1 MAMSRQAKKLYKF
14 GSFSVDAAE
23 HMLLRDG
30 QVVPLTPKAFDLLL
44 VLVENRGH
52 LLEKDAL
59 MQELWPETFVE
70 EANLTNNVS
79 MLRKVLSVDGEQ
91 QYIETVRRRGY
102 RFIGEIEESH
112 DDDVEV
118 IVHEHTRVTFEQQEE
133 IGATNGNPKGGAER
147 VTPPV
152 DLQPNVSKSLIGRP
166 KPARKNLTAVSAVAG
181 GFLVFGALAVAAL
194 LAWFQR
200 SHNEP
205 QKNTFITLSHNME
218 IKRVTASGKAKSAAI
233 SPDGRYIAYVLD
245 DGDLQ
250 SIHLMQVDSSSSVQI
265 RPPAEVG
272 YRWLSFTPDG
282 TSLYYEM
289 REKGQPRMLYRA
301 DVLGGVPQKVLKNVH
316 SPFAFSPDGKR
327 LAFMRFYP
335 EGETAVV
342 VADALDGS
350 AESKLAARRLPEKF
364 SINGPS
370 WSPDGRVIAIC
381 GTSRANGSRSKLFG
395 IRVDDGKV
403 EQLSDHEWSNGDR
416 VAWLGNGSGLALI
429 GAHQEVGDRRQIWHI
444 SYPSGEVS
452 RITNDLHEYDANN
465 LSLSADSQ
473 SLVTL
478 QIETTSNIWVLPDG
492 DSARARQLTFGTAG
506 KYDGFHGLSWT
517 PDGRIVYGSYVG
529 NSQTIWVMNSDG
541 SNQKQ
546 LTPAGYVDYWP
557 IVTGDGRYI
566 VFTST
571 RSGALEIW
579 RTDLDGGNAVQLTDG
594 GNNYLPGVSP
604 DGKWVVYRSLNDE
617 IWAIWKV
624 SIDGGTPTRLTDR
637 SAHWPSVSP
646 DGKWVACSYDGKVA
660 LIPIDGGPPA
670 TSFTLPRTATVSLGL
685 SWTPTGH
692 ELIIRDSVQG
702 AWLQSVDG
710 GEAKHLAN
718 LSPEKIFHFV
728 WSPEG
733 RQVALVRGNQSHDVV
748 LIRRFR

>member
-1 MAMSRQAKKLYKF
+1 MVMSRQAKKLYKF
-14 GSFSVDAAE
+14 GPFSVDAAE
-23 HMLLRDG
+23 RLLLRDG

-91 QYIETVRRRGY
+91 KYIETVRRRGY
-102 RFIGEIEESH
+102 RFVGEIEEFH
-112 DDDVEV
+112 DDDMEV
-118 IVHEHTRVTFEQQEE
+118 IVEEHTRVTFEQQEE
-133 IGATNGNPKGGAER
+133 ISDANGDPIAAAER
-147 VTPPV
+147 VISPDAPRSLTKRT
-152 DLQPNVSKSLIGRP
+152 QPALGR
-166 KPARKNLTAVSAVAG
+166 LTAIFAVTAG
-181 GFLVFGALAVAAL
+181 LVVFAAVIVAVL

-200 SHNEP
+200 SRNEP
-205 QKNTFITLSHNME
+205 KKNTSIPLSHNME

-245 DGDLQ
+245 EGEFQ
-250 SIHLMQVDSSSSVQI
+250 SIHLMQVDSNSSVQI
-265 RPPAEVG
+265 RAPAEVG

-282 TSLYYEM
+282 AGLYYAM
-289 REKGQPRMLYRA
+289 REKGHPQMLYRS
-301 DVLGGVPQKVLKNVH
+301 DVLGGVQQKVLTDID
-316 SPFAFSPDGKR
+316 SPFTFSPDGKR

-335 EGETAVV
+335 EGETAIIA
-342 VADALDGS
+342 ADAHDGS

-370 WSPDGRVIAIC
+370 WSPDGRVIAIS
-381 GTSRANGSRSKLFG
+381 GTSRTNGTRSKVFG
-395 IRVDDGKV
+395 IRVEDGKV
-403 EQLSDHEWSNGDR
+403 EPLSDHEWSNGDR
-416 VAWLGNGSGLALI
+416 VAWLGNGSGLAFI
-429 GAHQEVGDRRQIWHI
+429 GAHKEIGDRRQIWHI
-444 SYPSGEVS
+444 SYPSGDVT

-478 QIETTSNIWVLPDG
+478 QIETTSNIWVLPEG
-492 DSARARQLTFGTAG
+492 DSNRARQLTFGAAG
-506 KYDGFHGLSWT
+506 KYDGFHGVSWT
-517 PDGRIVYGSYVG
+517 PDGRIVYASYVG
-529 NSQTIWVMNSDG
+529 NSQTIWIMHADG

-546 LTPAGYVDYWP
+546 LTPAGYLDYWP

-566 VFTST
+566 VFSST

-579 RTDLDGGNAVQLTDG
+579 RTDLDGGNAVQLTQS
-594 GNNYLPGVSP
+594 GNNYLPSVSP
-604 DGKWVVYRSLNDE
+604 DGKWVVYRSLSDE

-624 SIDGGTPTRLTDR
+624 SIDGGTLTRLTDR
-637 SAHWPSVSP
+637 SANWPSVSP
-646 DGKWVACSYDGKVA
+646 DGKWVACSYDRGVS
-660 LIPIDGGPPA
+660 LIPIDGGPPV
-670 TSFTLPRTATVSLGL
+670 TSFTLPRTATTSLGL

-702 AWLQSVDG
+702 VWLQSIEG
-710 GEAKHLAN
+710 GEARHLAN
-718 LSPEKIFHFV
+718 LSPDKIFHFV

-733 RQVALVRGNQSHDVV
+733 KQAALVRGNQSHDVV